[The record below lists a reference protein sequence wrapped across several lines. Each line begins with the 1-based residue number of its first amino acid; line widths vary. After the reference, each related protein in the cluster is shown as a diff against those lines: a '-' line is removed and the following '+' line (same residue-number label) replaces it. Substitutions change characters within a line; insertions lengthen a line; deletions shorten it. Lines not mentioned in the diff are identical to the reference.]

1 MLAGSYVASP
11 MPVALPRYTSQYK
24 EQAEIKCWGDRPVRM
39 TTLSRASLKRGSSAG
54 MSKGILLQIDLGLTA
69 KPIGNH
75 GNTTLILV

>member
-1 MLAGSYVASP
+1 
-11 MPVALPRYTSQYK
+11 
-24 EQAEIKCWGDRPVRM
+24 M